1 MEQLSGIPNQL
12 DLGTINRVLLAVRP
26 GELSD
31 APEEIRALEAA
42 VLPRLGQ
49 VSPAVTLLTV
59 APPAGQKR
67 ADRYLARMAQ
77 MFPADSDVSMRVAR
91 GNPAQAILEE
101 AGRGYDLIAMGAP
114 VPDAGSSHLFGS
126 LVEEVVTQAP
136 CPSLVFRARA
146 GRWPPRR
153 IIVDTGGSE
162 TAARAAALAFAL
174 GTEETEVLLYHV
186 VDPDATESSA
196 TSAGS
201 VAMRMDVAHG
211 IVNELRETGTR
222 LGMQVAA
229 EVTMGESMGEKLV
242 DRSRDDVDLIVV
254 GTGLRTAA
262 SRLSL
267 DPRAERLVAEAPCS
281 VVVLTV

>member
-1 MEQLSGIPNQL
+1 MEQLSDIPRQL
-12 DLGTINRVLLAVRP
+12 DLGTINRILLAVRP

-49 VSPAVTLLTV
+49 ESPAVTLLTV

-67 ADRYLARMAQ
+67 AHRYLAQMAR
-77 MFPADSDVSMRVAR
+77 MFPADSEVSMQVAR
-91 GNPAQAILEE
+91 GNAAQAILEE

-114 VPDAGSSHLFGS
+114 VPDASHLLGS
-126 LVEEVVTQAP
+126 LVEEVIRLAP

-174 GTEETEVLLYHV
+174 GTEETEVLLFHV
-186 VDPDATESSA
+186 VDPDATESSG

-201 VAMRMDVAHG
+201 VAVRMDEAHG
-211 IVNELRETGTR
+211 VVNELRETGTG

-254 GTGLRTAA
+254 GSGLRADT

-267 DPRAERLVAEAPCS
+267 DPRVRRLLAEAPCS
-281 VVVLTV
+281 VIVFTV